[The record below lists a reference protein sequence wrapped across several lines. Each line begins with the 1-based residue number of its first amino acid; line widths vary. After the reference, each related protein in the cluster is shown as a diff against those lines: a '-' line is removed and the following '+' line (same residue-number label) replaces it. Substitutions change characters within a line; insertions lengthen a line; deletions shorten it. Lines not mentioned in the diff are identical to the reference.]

1 MMPSGS
7 NDRIALLEARVTLL
21 ERRFRQQ
28 LQAVDE
34 PTTKSVAEP
43 ISYSVDQPGLI
54 ICDAYEIE
62 RDESGRPFCWV
73 GGAEQV
79 QFVFPHRAEGLQ
91 NCRVRLLPH
100 PRVDFAQLRVV
111 VNDEAQEHVL
121 SWGSQNLMQLE
132 FPVREYRSL
141 NLNVLLRNV
150 RGIRPEET
158 GENHDGRLLI
168 ARFYGVEFADA

>member
-1 MMPSGS
+1 MMPSEAK
-7 NDRIALLEARVTLL
+7 DRIALLEARVTLL
-21 ERRFRQQ
+21 ERQFRQQ
-28 LQAVDE
+28 LQAVEE
-34 PTTKSVAEP
+34 PTASGAGP

-54 ICDAYEIE
+54 ICDAYDME

-79 QFVFPHRAEGLQ
+79 QFVFPHRADGVQ
-91 NCRVRLLPH
+91 NCCIRLLPH

-111 VNDEAQEHVL
+111 VNGEAQAHVL
-121 SWGSQNLMQLE
+121 SLGSQNLMQLE
-132 FPVREYRSL
+132 FPVRNSRSP

>member
-1 MMPSGS
+1 MMSS
-7 NDRIALLEARVTLL
+7 EAKDRITLLEARVTLL

-28 LQAVDE
+28 LQAPDE
-34 PTTKSVAEP
+34 ATKPSAGP

-62 RDESGRPFCWV
+62 RDEAGRPFCWV
-73 GGAEQV
+73 GGVEQV
-79 QFVFPHRAEGLQ
+79 QLVIPYRAEGLR

-100 PRVDFAQLRVV
+100 PRVDFAGLRVV

-121 SWGSQNLMQLE
+121 SRGSQDLMQLE
-132 FPVREYRSL
+132 FRVRDCRSP

-168 ARFYGVEFADA
+168 ARFYGVEFADV

>member
-1 MMPSGS
+1 MASETK
-7 NDRIALLEARVTLL
+7 DRIALLEARVTLL

-28 LQAVDE
+28 LQAVEE
-34 PTTKSVAEP
+34 PSKLPAGP

-54 ICDAYEIE
+54 ICDAYQIE

-79 QFVFPHRAEGLQ
+79 QFVFPHRANGLQ

-100 PRVDFAQLRVV
+100 PRVDFSRLQVT

-121 SWGSQNLMQLE
+121 SWGAHNLMQLE
-132 FPVREYRSL
+132 FLVPGCRSP

-150 RGIRPEET
+150 QGIRPEET

-168 ARFYGVEFADA
+168 ARFYGVEFADT

>member
-1 MMPSGS
+1 MPSGS
-7 NDRIALLEARVTLL
+7 KDRIALLEARVTLL

-28 LQAVDE
+28 LQTVDE
-34 PTTKSVAEP
+34 PPRCPVGPVA
-43 ISYSVDQPGLI
+43 YSVDQPGLI
-54 ICDAYEIE
+54 ICDAYQIE

-79 QFVFPHRAEGLQ
+79 QFVFPHRAESLQ
-91 NCRVRLLPH
+91 ICRVRLLPH
-100 PRVDFAQLRVV
+100 PRVDLSRLQVI

-121 SWGSQNLMQLE
+121 SRGAHNLMQLE
-132 FPVREYRSL
+132 FPVRRCRSS

-150 RGIRPEET
+150 QGIRPEET

-168 ARFYGVEFADA
+168 ARFYGVEFVDA